1 MQTSTK
7 AKAAMGVLGTLT
19 IAGVA
24 AWIYQLANG
33 LGVTGMS
40 NGTSWGLY
48 ITMFM
53 FFVGLSAGG
62 LIVASS
68 ASVFH
73 VADYKKVALPAV
85 ILSGFIFDINSMP
98 DALQYLTLAIP
109 ARHFNT
115 ALQTV
120 FLAGDIWP
128 VFLPRMAFMLGL
140 GAAFLV
146 ITYRKLVKRLD
157 V

>member
-1 MQTSTK
+1 MSELLQEFRSRKNHIAIAVDESGGTS
-7 AKAAMGVLGTLT
+7 G
-19 IAGVA
+19 
-24 AWIYQLANG
+24 LAN
-33 LGVTGMS
+33 L
-40 NGTSWGLY
+40 
-48 ITMFM
+48 
-53 FFVGLSAGG
+53 
-62 LIVASS
+62 
-68 ASVFH
+68 
-73 VADYKKVALPAV
+73 ADILERCVYDTAV

>member
-1 MQTSTK
+1 MPIK
-7 AKAAMGVLGTLT
+7 H
-19 IAGVA
+19 
-24 AWIYQLANG
+24 NG
-33 LGVTGMS
+33 LRKDISFLCSTEPKH
-40 NGTSWGLY
+40 
-48 ITMFM
+48 
-53 FFVGLSAGG
+53 ARPQ
-62 LIVASS
+62 
-68 ASVFH
+68 
-73 VADYKKVALPAV
+73 KR